1 VSRFIERNELPTS
14 YREQIVEFILQK
26 TDGAVSTSAPS
37 YNTDPFTGGGA
48 YVPGAASN
56 FPQPGTHQSYADP
69 FTGAGGYVPGTP
81 MDIDT
86 SMHPLLLGITC
97 WACLDACKTKLRL
110 DLCTSISA
118 LTCRQPLANT
128 CLLLLVTQTCSCARL
143 LSCNDNNFHI
153 RQCGHTS
160 LAVCR

>member
-1 VSRFIERNELPTS
+1 MSRFIERNELPTS

-37 YNTDPFTGGGA
+37 YSADPFTGGGA
-48 YVPGAASN
+48 YVPAAASS
-56 FPQPGTHQSYADP
+56 FPQPGSQQSYADP

-97 WACLDACKTKLRL
+97 LACLDGCKINGSVHKH
-110 DLCTSISA
+110 IS
-118 LTCRQPLANT
+118 PDMPS
-128 CLLLLVTQTCSCARL
+128 CS
-143 LSCNDNNFHI
+143 S
-153 RQCGHTS
+153 Q
-160 LAVCR
+160 